1 MRWHIF
7 DFILVIISLVQLGLA
22 DVEGL
27 FLLRSFLPVS
37 ITSPSP
43 SPSSSV
49 LTYLSVCPVSSV
61 SAGPLVADAPHV
73 FEDRLG
79 LSGEPDSGS
88 LHHGL
93 HVLCG
98 GRAVVPVGLQS

>member
-27 FLLRSFLPVS
+27 SLLLLPVS
-37 ITSPSP
+37 ITSPLP

-98 GRAVVPVGLQS
+98 GRAAVPVRLQS